1 MSKTLKEHNY
11 HGIDATIIADSKN
24 EHGQRITSF
33 VCTFPRIVLAEFN
46 THRMLSRNSA
56 SSRAIP
62 FKKMLKQIEEHP
74 FIPIKWMKDHKGMQ
88 GNEYFSND
96 SVDPALKYEGSPFDI
111 FNSES
116 KALRQQWLLAKNKAL
131 TMAIRLSNMGLTKQ
145 FVNRLLEPFKWHTA
159 IVTATEWE
167 NFFALRAHEAAE
179 IHIQDLAFKM
189 LEEYNNSEPREL
201 KAGEWHI
208 PFGDSFDEDELV
220 ALQRHLSDLPEGGY
234 KVGGLFTGKGG
245 FLMFDNAMKKEI
257 GIDPFVD
264 LKVKIATARCA
275 RVSYENFEGGDDYEK
290 DIKLH
295 NRLAEMGHWS
305 PMEHCARAMTEE
317 EFKLHIRGTVAYDG
331 EEDNWEEMY
340 VPDNSILGWSGNFQG
355 FIQYRKMFNNE
366 NKKDDRVV

>member
-1 MSKTLKEHNY
+1 
-11 HGIDATIIADSKN
+11 
-24 EHGQRITSF
+24 
-33 VCTFPRIVLAEFN
+33 
-46 THRMLSRNSA
+46 
-56 SSRAIP
+56 
-62 FKKMLKQIEEHP
+62 MLKQVEEHP
-74 FIPIKWMKDHKGMQ
+74 FIPIKWMKDHSGMQ

-96 SVDPALKYEGSPFDI
+96 SVDLALKYEGSPFDI

-220 ALQRHLSDLPEGGY
+220 ALQRHLSDLPEEPY
-234 KVGGLFTGKGG
+234 KVGNIFTGKVG

-295 NRLAEMGHWS
+295 DRLASMGHWS